1 MNPIDLDD
9 RHFEMI
15 ETTESSGGD
24 LAAGTVYHYRQQ
36 GDVVWATYEG
46 GEGSGLLFG
55 TVLGRVSP
63 DGTLTLR
70 HQHLGSGGTFRTGS
84 RRARLEILPD
94 GRYRLHEEWEGDGGA
109 GRGVVEEIG

>member
-1 MNPIDLDD
+1 MTAIDLDD
-9 RHFEMI
+9 RHFE
-15 ETTESSGGD
+15 TVESSGGD

-46 GEGSGLLFG
+46 GGILFG
-55 TVLGRVSP
+55 TILGQVAP

-70 HQHLGSGGTFRTGS
+70 HQHLSPEGAFRAGS